1 MALLQIAE
9 PGQSTVPHEHRLAA
23 GIDLGT
29 TNSLIAS
36 VQSGN
41 ASTLND
47 DQGRDIL
54 PSIVS
59 YQTEN
64 TLVGQAAQ
72 ALSIEDAQNTITS
85 AKRLIGRSLADIQSK
100 YPSLPY
106 DFCGDE
112 NHPEIM
118 TRQGAVNPVQVSAEI
133 LKSLNLRAQAALGG
147 ELTGVVITVPAH
159 FDDAQRQS
167 TKDAAKLAGVS
178 VLRLLNEPTAAAVAY
193 GLDSGQ
199 EGVIAVYDLGGGTFD
214 VALVKIVEGEL
225 TVIDH
230 EGDNFFGGT
239 DLDSLIVERLVV
251 PHIQSQ
257 GGFSDLLSEMKS
269 ASGKYEK
276 DWYRLLDAAEEAKIE
291 LSSDTSAEI
300 EFNIT
305 DDNGEEI
312 DGCITITRSQFEELI
327 KDKISDTASMLKKI
341 MTRQSLQPT
350 DLEFVLMVGGS
361 TYIPYVR
368 QLVEELMGIPVN
380 TDIDPTNAIVIG
392 AAFYAGGRSKTQSL
406 SKDCQSNQ
414 QEIIKVK
421 SNYVSNSQDSEEFF
435 AAKIDGDISGMS
447 YRIHSA
453 DGSFDSGT
461 KELKSRITEELPLRD
476 GEYNIFEFTVF
487 DASGNKIAHESESI
501 QIAQGRYS
509 VAGQM
514 LPDEICLV
522 RDSVEI
528 KDTKLDRIFDKNCIL
543 PTRSKRTVEVATTVL
558 CKSND
563 EPIKIMVVEGSSE
576 NHALSNKSIGVLE
589 IKGEMLT
596 RDLLKGTE
604 IDITFELTESRDL
617 TISAYLNGTG
627 QEFSQIFNPKK
638 REVSPKQLGSD
649 ILMLEETIQVEKE
662 SASKSENIEA
672 EKELSGILKDVQNLL
687 LEAGALSEDS
697 ITDDKFK
704 LEDRKRIVAQQ
715 IHQITA
721 NKRHSSSKIEYKE
734 KKKDVSQIVSEL
746 GNDQEKHQLRE
757 IIRREEVFLNSNN
770 SNSIDVAKDE
780 LSNIEYQI
788 LMRTPGF
795 LVNVFE
801 HLVVNRVSMNDQ
813 IQAKNLIENGRN
825 LIQSESWSDLSMVNA
840 RLWDLMPQQERDANE
855 QHKFFTGIV

>member
-1 MALLQIAE
+1 MSKMIDF
-9 PGQSTVPHEHRLAA
+9 

-29 TNSLIAS
+29 TNSLVAKFQAGK
-36 VQSGN
+36 VQVFKNPRGHKE
-41 ASTLND
+41 
-47 DQGRDIL
+47 GL
-54 PSIVS
+54 PSIVGFRKDKI
-59 YQTEN
+59 
-64 TLVGQAAQ
+64 LVGDKARDYAAKDPANVKSRFKRKMGTTETFKVDCIDASKTPEELSAFVIKELKAFVQSGETVESAVITIPASFDTIQANATKE
-72 ALSIEDAQNTITS
+72 AGDLSGLKDVVLLQEPIA
-85 AKRLIGRSLADIQSK
+85 ASLAYANKDNS
-100 YPSLPY
+100 
-106 DFCGDE
+106 
-112 NHPEIM
+112 
-118 TRQGAVNPVQVSAEI
+118 V
-133 LKSLNLRAQAALGG
+133 
-147 ELTGVVITVPAH
+147 ELQNSQWI
-159 FDDAQRQS
+159 
-167 TKDAAKLAGVS
+167 
-178 VLRLLNEPTAAAVAY
+178 
-193 GLDSGQ
+193 
-199 EGVIAVYDLGGGTFD
+199 VYDLGGGTFD

>member
-1 MALLQIAE
+1 MSKMIDF
-9 PGQSTVPHEHRLAA
+9 

-29 TNSLIAS
+29 TNSLVAKFQAGKVQVFKNPRGHKEGLPSVVGFRKDKILVGDKARDYAAKDPTNVKSRFKRKMGTTETFKVDCINAS
-36 VQSGN
+36 KTPEELSAFVIKELKAFVQSGENVESAVITIPASFDTIQAN
-41 ASTLND
+41 ATKEAGNLSGLKEVVLL
-47 DQGRDIL
+47 QEPI
-54 PSIVS
+54 
-59 YQTEN
+59 
-64 TLVGQAAQ
+64 AA
-72 ALSIEDAQNTITS
+72 
-85 AKRLIGRSLADIQSK
+85 SLAYANKDNS
-100 YPSLPY
+100 
-106 DFCGDE
+106 
-112 NHPEIM
+112 
-118 TRQGAVNPVQVSAEI
+118 V
-133 LKSLNLRAQAALGG
+133 
-147 ELTGVVITVPAH
+147 ELQNSQWI
-159 FDDAQRQS
+159 
-167 TKDAAKLAGVS
+167 
-178 VLRLLNEPTAAAVAY
+178 
-193 GLDSGQ
+193 
-199 EGVIAVYDLGGGTFD
+199 VYDLGGGTFD

-239 DLDSLIVERLVV
+239 DLDSLIVEKLVV
-251 PHIQSQ
+251 PYIQSQ
-257 GGFSDLLSEMKS
+257 GCFSDLLGEMKS

-276 DWYRLLDAAEEAKIE
+276 DWYRLIDSAEEAKIE

-312 DGCITITRSQFEELI
+312 DDCVTITRSQFEELI
-327 KDKISDTASMLKKI
+327 KDRISDTASMLKKI

-392 AAFYAGGRSKTQSL
+392 AAFYAGGRSKIQSL
-406 SKDCQSNQ
+406 PKVAQSEQ
-414 QEIIKVK
+414 QSIIKVK

-435 AAKIDGDISGMS
+435 AAKVDGDISGMS
-447 YRIHSA
+447 YRIHST
-453 DGSFDSGT
+453 DGSFDSGS

-476 GEYNIFEFTVF
+476 GEYNIFEFNIF
-487 DASGNKIAHESESI
+487 DVSGNKVTHESESI

-522 RDSVEI
+522 RDSIEI

-563 EPIKIMVVEGSSE
+563 EPIKIMVVEGSSD
-576 NHALSNKSIGVLE
+576 NHALSNKAIGVLE

-604 IDITFELTESRDL
+604 IDITFELSESRDL

-649 ILMLEETIQVEKE
+649 ILMLEEVIQAEQE
-662 SASKSENIEA
+662 SASKSENNEA
-672 EKELSGILKDVQNLL
+672 EKELSGILKDVQSLL
-687 LEAGALSEDS
+687 LEAGELSEDS

-704 LEDRKRIVAQQ
+704 LEDRKRVAAQK

-721 NKRHSSSKIEYKE
+721 NKRLSSSKLEYKE
-734 KKKDVSQIVSEL
+734 KKKDVSQIVAEL
-746 GNDQEKHQLRE
+746 GNDQEKHQLKE
-757 IIRREEVFLNSNN
+757 VIRREEVFLNSNN
-770 SNSIDVAKDE
+770 SNSIDVAKSE

-788 LMRTPGF
+788 LMRTPSF

-801 HLVVNRVSMNDQ
+801 HLVENRVSMNDQ
-813 IQAKNLIENGRN
+813 MQAKNLIENGRN
-825 LIQSESWSDLSMVNA
+825 LIQGESWDDLNMVNA
-840 RLWDLMPQQERDANE
+840 RLWDLMPQRDREANE
-855 QHKFFTGIV
+855 HKFITGIV

>member
-1 MALLQIAE
+1 MSKMIDF
-9 PGQSTVPHEHRLAA
+9 S
-23 GIDLGT
+23 IDLGT
-29 TNSLIAS
+29 TNSLVAKFQAGKVQVFKNPRGHKEGLPSVVGFRKDKILVGDKARDYATKDPTNVKSRFKRKMGTTETFKVDCINAS
-36 VQSGN
+36 KTPEELSAFVIKELKTFVQSGENVEN
-41 ASTLND
+41 AVITIPASFDTIQANATKEAGNLS
-47 DQGRDIL
+47 GLKEVIL
-54 PSIVS
+54 LQEPI
-59 YQTEN
+59 
-64 TLVGQAAQ
+64 AA
-72 ALSIEDAQNTITS
+72 
-85 AKRLIGRSLADIQSK
+85 SLAYANKDNS
-100 YPSLPY
+100 
-106 DFCGDE
+106 
-112 NHPEIM
+112 
-118 TRQGAVNPVQVSAEI
+118 V
-133 LKSLNLRAQAALGG
+133 
-147 ELTGVVITVPAH
+147 ELQNSQWI
-159 FDDAQRQS
+159 
-167 TKDAAKLAGVS
+167 
-178 VLRLLNEPTAAAVAY
+178 
-193 GLDSGQ
+193 
-199 EGVIAVYDLGGGTFD
+199 VYDLGGGTFD

-239 DLDSLIVERLVV
+239 DLDSLIVEKLVV
-251 PHIQSQ
+251 PYIQSK
-257 GGFSDLLSEMKS
+257 GEFSDLLGEMQS
-269 ASGKYEK
+269 SSGKYEK

-305 DDNGEEI
+305 DDNGDEI
-312 DGCITITRSQFEELI
+312 DDCINITRSEFEELI
-327 KDKISDTASMLKKI
+327 KERISDTASMLKKI

-392 AAFYAGGRSKTQSL
+392 AAFYAGGRSKTQISP
-406 SKDCQSNQ
+406 KNIESNQ
-414 QEIIKVK
+414 QNKIKVK

-435 AAKIDGDISGMS
+435 AAKIDGDISGMN
-447 YRIHSA
+447 YRIHST
-453 DGSFDSGT
+453 DGAFDSGT
-461 KELKSRITEELPLRD
+461 KELKNRITEELPLRN
-476 GEYNIFEFTVF
+476 GEYNIFEFNIF
-487 DASGNKIAHESESI
+487 DSHGNKVEHESESI

-514 LPDEICLV
+514 LPEEISLV
-522 RDSVEI
+522 RDSIEI

-558 CKSND
+558 CKSQE
-563 EPIKIMVVEGSSE
+563 EPIKIMVVEGASD
-576 NHALSNKSIGVLE
+576 NHAMSNKAIGVLE
-589 IKGEMLT
+589 IKGDMLT

-604 IDITFELTESRDL
+604 IDITFELSESRDL

-638 REVSPKQLGSD
+638 RDVSPKQLGSD
-649 ILMLEETIQVEKE
+649 ILILEETVQAEQE
-662 SASKSENIEA
+662 SASKSENTEA
-672 EKELSGILKDVQNLL
+672 EKELSGILRDVQSLM
-687 LEAGALSEDS
+687 LETGALSEDS

-704 LEDRKRIVAQQ
+704 LEDRKRVVAQK

-721 NKRHSSSKIEYKE
+721 NKRLSNSKIEYKE

-757 IIRREEVFLNSNN
+757 VIRREEVFLNSNN

-780 LSNIEYQI
+780 LSTIEYQI
-788 LMRTPGF
+788 LMRTPSF

-801 HLVVNRVSMNDQ
+801 HLVENRVSMNDQ

-825 LIQSESWSDLSMVNA
+825 LIQSESWNDLSMLNA
-840 RLWDLMPQQERDANE
+840 RLWDLMPQRDREANE
-855 QHKFFTGIV
+855 HKFITGIV